1 MKPSLKP
8 DRNAPRT
15 PGGKPS
21 KPAIARV
28 DIVRA
33 PTVARATPHR
43 VVHSSGQ
50 GSRVA
55 GNHIT
60 GAGK

>member
-8 DRNAPRT
+8 DLMVPRT

-28 DIVRA
+28 DIIRV
-33 PTVARATPHR
+33 PTVARATPRR

-55 GNHIT
+55 GNHVT